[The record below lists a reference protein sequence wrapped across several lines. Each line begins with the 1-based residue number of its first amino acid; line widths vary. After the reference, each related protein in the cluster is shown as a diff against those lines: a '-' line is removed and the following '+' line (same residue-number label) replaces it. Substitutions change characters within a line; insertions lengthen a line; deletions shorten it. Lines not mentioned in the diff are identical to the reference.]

1 MSSQSWPDQPLIRDA
16 YGQNAFEKAEEE
28 WVQGSHKHTR
38 VNFQL
43 VILAPTLQMRLSC
56 AHPLNTELLENTV
69 STEYIQV

>member
-1 MSSQSWPDQPLIRDA
+1 MSSQSWLDQPFIGDA
-16 YGQNAFEKAEEE
+16 YGQDAFEKVEKE

-43 VILAPTLQMRLSC
+43 VILAPNLQMRLSC
-56 AHPLNTELLENTV
+56 AHPLNAELVENTV